1 MWEYNIVGGPGWPL
15 PLAIRTGHP
24 EVRPARWIQTLYSD
38 DPRALW
44 NPRTRQATPAWW
56 DDRGENH
63 PFDWQGPDL
72 YVDLVIPPG
81 DYRLSLYFLDW
92 FAADSP
98 HPQRNRLRFLN
109 REGQVL
115 CTSIVSQFGQGVY
128 KQYAVRGPLPL
139 TLHLQKDGSLTGV
152 LSGLFLDRFPT
163 DSRLPLLLRKSTE
176 AEEPVDEAWTSLQ
189 QMVTQTYQDPLSV
202 NKFRQPFQAVLSR
215 LWSAS
220 LVKTAPEKLWWLYE
234 GYRLWGDHAAAS
246 AAAQRL
252 GQQYLATKPSAD
264 QILEV
269 VAQAKAEDRYELAKL
284 LLEESLGNAGPPAEV
299 LPLLEEMAQTYLQLG
314 LDRQAKAV
322 YQKIV
327 EGSPA
332 QGDQVR
338 ALYRIGMIELTQQN
352 YAAAEEVFG
361 RLLANYPEAMEADW
375 ARSQLAF
382 LEKRKEQEKKAAAGE

>member
-1 MWEYNIVGGPGWPL
+1 
-15 PLAIRTGHP
+15 
-24 EVRPARWIQTLYSD
+24 
-38 DPRALW
+38 
-44 NPRTRQATPAWW
+44 
-56 DDRGENH
+56 
-63 PFDWQGPDL
+63 
-72 YVDLVIPPG
+72 
-81 DYRLSLYFLDW
+81 
-92 FAADSP
+92 
-98 HPQRNRLRFLN
+98 
-109 REGQVL
+109 
-115 CTSIVSQFGQGVY
+115 
-128 KQYAVRGPLPL
+128 
-139 TLHLQKDGSLTGV
+139 
-152 LSGLFLDRFPT
+152 
-163 DSRLPLLLRKSTE
+163 
-176 AEEPVDEAWTSLQ
+176 
-189 QMVTQTYQDPLSV
+189 
-202 NKFRQPFQAVLSR
+202 
-215 LWSAS
+215 
-220 LVKTAPEKLWWLYE
+220 VKTAPEKLWWLYE